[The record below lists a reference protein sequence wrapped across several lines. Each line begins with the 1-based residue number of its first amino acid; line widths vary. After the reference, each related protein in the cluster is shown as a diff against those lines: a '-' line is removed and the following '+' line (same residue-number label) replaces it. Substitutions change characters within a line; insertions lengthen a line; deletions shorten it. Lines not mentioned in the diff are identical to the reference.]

1 MKAYEAIELL
11 QGPLQKLHDAGIKA
25 VDYKLVDLYK
35 EYSRLKGDG
44 LKICYIVAHLSDQY
58 GMSQRSVYSTIK
70 KLEQDIY

>member
-1 MKAYEAIELL
+1 MKAYETIELL

-35 EYSRLKGDG
+35 EYTRLKADG

-58 GMSQRSVYSTIK
+58 CMSQRSVYSTIK